1 MLMNG
6 QVTVKEAE
14 ERMNMA
20 AEPGGEYKTKEN

>member
-14 ERMNMA
+14 EKVVELGIA
-20 AEPGGEYKTKEN
+20 AEPNVDYGK